1 MVLAW
6 HMEIP
11 PLMGGGEA
19 LVEGDESFAVHD
31 AVTFPGEV
39 GNENVRHTAAADFDG
54 TGSIEAN

>member
-1 MVLAW
+1 
-6 HMEIP
+6 
-11 PLMGGGEA
+11 MGGGEA